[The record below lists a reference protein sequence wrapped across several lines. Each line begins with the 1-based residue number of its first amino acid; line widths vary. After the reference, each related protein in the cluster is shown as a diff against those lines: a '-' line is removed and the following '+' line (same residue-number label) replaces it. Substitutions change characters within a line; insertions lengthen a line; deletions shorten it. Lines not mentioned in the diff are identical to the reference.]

1 MGVRPSV
8 KKYKSAAAFERHLK
22 ANLSAK
28 DYENLPEYLNT
39 SGTWFRRLMDNPA
52 NMNERQVR
60 IIAKVL
66 DVLPWFLVDQYGL
79 GIFKMKSV
87 EVLGFY
93 EQAVKSQK
101 THNKFYTA
109 LDKPVVVGKPVVIT
123 VTKV

>member
-1 MGVRPSV
+1 MGVGPGV
-8 KKYKSAAAFERHLK
+8 KKYKSAATFEKYVK

-60 IIAKVL
+60 IIAKLL
-66 DVLPWFLVDQYGL
+66 DVLPWTLCDVYGL
-79 GIFKMKSV
+79 GVFKMKLV
-87 EVLGFY
+87 EGMGFRQ
-93 EQAVKSQK
+93 QAMESQK
-101 THNKFYTA
+101 TFMENG
-109 LDKPVVVGKPVVIT
+109 VPVVIT